1 MLANKTSLSKFR
13 TVEII
18 QSIYSNHNRIK
29 LAINTKEIW
38 EMNKY
43 LEINTFLNNL
53 YGLRRKHKFD
63 QNETRGRYISKFWEA
78 TK

>member
-1 MLANKTSLSKFR
+1 
-13 TVEII
+13 
-18 QSIYSNHNRIK
+18 
-29 LAINTKEIW
+29 
-38 EMNKY
+38 MNKY